1 MPGSRAPGFSPPRW
15 PRLGRRRDA
24 TRPVGG
30 LAPAV
35 VTIPSSWISPGLTRK
50 PTVAVTKAQ
59 IAQANGPT
67 YYSSATSAQ
76 VAQYGVNT
84 ASVTLDTPV
93 DADAQNLATML
104 TTFQAVPRPR
114 QPTLTFNL
122 LSRTD
127 AECLIILGVQLAQR
141 VVITGAPAGTP
152 PGALNFTVEGI
163 SHVLAVDQ
171 RTVTWATSALIGTTT
186 TAPGIWFR
194 LGSSSLGG
202 SDLVPF

>member
-1 MPGSRAPGFSPPRW
+1 MVS
-15 PRLGRRRDA
+15 
-24 TRPVGG
+24 
-30 LAPAV
+30 
-35 VTIPSSWISPGLTRK
+35 IPFSWISPGLTRK

-59 IAQANGPT
+59 ITQANGPT

-122 LSRTD
+122 LARTD

-202 SDLVPF
+202 SDIVPF